1 MRPFSTV
8 IAAVVVAALASC
20 GVGEEPES
28 GSGTPSIIVTTNIL
42 GDVVTAIVGDAA
54 EVTAIMPVGANPHDF
69 QASAQEATA
78 MRSADLL
85 ITNGAGFEEGLL
97 DVIEGAEEDGVPVVE
112 AIEFVETLALEP
124 EAHDDEE
131 HSADEHGRDGADPHF
146 FTDPSRMAAAIN
158 GISAAIVDEIDG
170 VDAEAIR
177 DATDDYLAELEKL
190 DGEIESQLAGIDQA
204 DRVLVTNHEVFGY
217 FADRYDFEII
227 GVVVPGGATSEG
239 GNARDLARLVDVLRE
254 HRIGTVFTDAS
265 APGDLSQT
273 LADEVGNVEVVELF
287 SESLGESSSE
297 GATYLDMMRTNASRI
312 AEALA

>member
-190 DGEIESQLAGIDQA
+190 DGEIESELSAIPTEK
-204 DRVLVTNHEVFGY
+204 RVLVTNHEVFGY

-227 GVVVPGGATSEG
+227 GTVVPGGSTDG
-239 GNARDLARLVDVLRE
+239 GSAKGITDLVDVIRE
-254 HRIGTVFTDAS
+254 HGVPAIFADTS
-265 APGDLSQT
+265 APDELAQT
-273 LADEVGNVEVVELF
+273 LAAEVGDIEVVELF
-287 SESLGESSSE
+287 SESLGEDASG
-297 GATYLDMMRTNASRI
+297 GATYLEMMRTNASRI
-312 AEALA
+312 ARALT